1 MKPKP
6 RVVVAMSGGV
16 DSSVTAY
23 LLKQE
28 GYEVIGMTMQIW
40 PPAAPEEDVPGRC
53 CSWSAVAD
61 ARRVAD
67 TLDIPYYVVNFQDVF
82 ADKVINYFCAE
93 YLSGRTPNPCIA
105 CNRYIKFDQLLNRAR
120 ALGAEYLATGHYAR
134 VMFDPERRRYVLRRA
149 VDLTKDQSYV
159 LFNLTQV
166 QLAHLLMPL
175 GSLTKKETRRLAEA
189 SGLPVANK
197 PESQEICF
205 VTDHDYKR
213 FIREYATDEIK
224 PGPFLDTAGNVL
236 GQHEGLPFYT
246 IGQRKGLGI
255 AAGRPLYVVALDPAR
270 NAVILGEAD
279 EVYATE
285 LLAGDVNLIL
295 FDEWPASLQVQAKI
309 RYTTRPAP
317 ATITPAGDGQV
328 RVKFAQPQRAITPG
342 QAVVFYLED
351 LIVGGGT
358 IERVFD

>member
-28 GYEVIGMTMQIW
+28 GYEVIGMTMQLW
-40 PPAAPEEDVPGRC
+40 PTAAPGEDVPGRC
-53 CSWSAVAD
+53 CSWSATAD
-61 ARRVAD
+61 ARRVAN
-67 TLDIPYYVVNFQDVF
+67 TLDIPYYVVNFQNVF

-134 VMFDPERRRYVLRRA
+134 IMFDPERRRYVLRRA

-166 QLAHLLMPL
+166 QLAHLLLPL

-205 VTDHDYKR
+205 VTDNDYKR
-213 FIREYATDEIK
+213 FIREYAPDDIK

-246 IGQRKGLGI
+246 IGQRRGLGI
-255 AAGRPLYVVALDPAR
+255 AAGRPLYVVALDAAR

-328 RVKFAQPQRAITPG
+328 RVSFAQPQRAITPG

-351 LIVGGGT
+351 LVVGGGT